1 MKKTRR
7 LVLLL
12 AVFLSLGG
20 VGYKVYETVS
30 QTRREIA
37 KNPLKVLDYLPE
49 SALHVKDFRRAKV
62 ENGRKIWEVAGE
74 EADFYKDQKEAVIKK
89 PRFLYYDRN
98 GEVAEAAGEV
108 ARMFIGE
115 TDLEKLQIAGGVNV
129 KYQDYLLTSE
139 EAVYLPQQQRIFL
152 PQRTRITGGGFELEG
167 ASMEVELESQ
177 KIRMLNN
184 VKTKIEPEK
193 IDLKKKKPEA
203 KQVGEGYDR

>member
-1 MKKTRR
+1 MRKTRR

-20 VGYKVYETVS
+20 VAYKVYDTVS
-30 QTRREIA
+30 QAQRAIK

-62 ENGRKIWEVAGE
+62 ENGRKVWEVVGD

-89 PRFLYYDRN
+89 PRFLYYDRD
-98 GEVAEAAGEV
+98 GEAAEVSGEV
-108 ARMFIGE
+108 ARMFLGE
-115 TDLEKLQIAGGVNV
+115 KDLEKLQIEGGIQVN
-129 KYQDYLLTSE
+129 YQDYILRSE
-139 EAVYLPQQQRIFL
+139 EAVYIPERQRIFL
-152 PQRTRITGGGFELEG
+152 PKRTTVTGRGFELEG

-184 VKTKIEPEK
+184 VKTKFEPAK
-193 IDLKKKKPEA
+193 MNLKKKKSDI
-203 KQVGEGYDR
+203 KRISEG